1 MSPTFPI
8 NLYLEGRPCL
18 VVGGGRVAFR
28 KTRSLIAAGAQVTVV
43 SPAFCPEL
51 LRLEGLQ
58 LIDEPFGD
66 HHVAGAILV
75 FAATD
80 DPEVN
85 RRVAHAARQAGAWVN
100 VVDTPAECDFIVPSV
115 LARGELTL
123 SVCSGGAAPALSR
136 RLRESL
142 EEQFPPAY
150 AHYVAL
156 LAELRALI
164 LASIPDV
171 ARRRP
176 ILERLADAATWDLF
190 QAEGPDA
197 VRRLAEE
204 LIADAT

>member
-8 NLYLEGRPCL
+8 NLYLDGRPCL

-28 KTRSLIAAGAQVTVV
+28 KARSLIAAGAQVTVV
-43 SPAFCPEL
+43 SPGFCPEL
-51 LRLEGLQ
+51 LQLEGLQ
-58 LIDEPFGD
+58 LIDEPFD
-66 HHVAGAILV
+66 DRHVAGAILV

-85 RRVAHAARQAGAWVN
+85 SRVAHAAREAGAWAN

-150 AHYVAL
+150 ADYVAL

-164 LASIPDV
+164 LASIPDI

-176 ILERLADAATWDLF
+176 IFERLADAATWDLF

-197 VRRLAEE
+197 VRRLADE

>member
-8 NLYLEGRPCL
+8 NLCLEGRPCL

-28 KTRSLIAAGAQVTVV
+28 KARSLIAAGAQVTVV
-43 SPAFCPEL
+43 SPGCCPEL
-51 LRLEGLQ
+51 LQLEGLQ
-58 LIDEPFGD
+58 LIDEPFD
-66 HHVAGAILV
+66 ERHVAGAILV

-80 DPEVN
+80 DAEVN

-150 AHYVAL
+150 AEYVAL

-164 LASIPDV
+164 LASIRDI

-197 VRRLAEE
+197 VRRLADE